1 MTPDIL
7 RLILFLGVLAILQS
21 GIDYYIFRKYKRYL
35 DTLSIQNTLWKQ
47 GYIVI
52 AVLMFLLLIGTTC
65 ERLLTGSNIQTG
77 HIPQMMI
84 SIWYLPK
91 YPLAIFFICKDLIS
105 LCISLV
111 KKVRKKN
118 EHKEHE
124 SIMSLQ
130 RRKVLHT
137 IGASMSII
145 PFIATAQGV
154 FHTIYNI
161 EIKNIEIVLPGLHRN
176 HDGLRLIQISD
187 IHTGSYFGTQYLEE
201 AIKVI
206 NSLKADIIAITGDYV
221 NFDPE
226 ELLPFLPTLRKVSA
240 SIGVFGS
247 LGNHDHYMTELKH
260 SQLCEMIRSTGIDL
274 LVNQAK
280 VLTINNADLIIA
292 GTDNTGFNQ
301 KFGDLN
307 RTYDGIPKELPSILM
322 AHDPTYWKMEILDSG
337 LADITLSGH
346 THGGQIGIELL
357 GEAYS
362 PAQFVY
368 EQWSGLYQ
376 EHDKYLYVNRGLGT
390 VGPPI
395 RIGIQPEITVITL
408 RSPIA

>member
-1 MTPDIL
+1 
-7 RLILFLGVLAILQS
+7 
-21 GIDYYIFRKYKRYL
+21 
-35 DTLSIQNTLWKQ
+35 
-47 GYIVI
+47 
-52 AVLMFLLLIGTTC
+52 
-65 ERLLTGSNIQTG
+65 
-77 HIPQMMI
+77 
-84 SIWYLPK
+84 
-91 YPLAIFFICKDLIS
+91 
-105 LCISLV
+105 
-111 KKVRKKN
+111 
-118 EHKEHE
+118 
-124 SIMSLQ
+124 
-130 RRKVLHT
+130 
-137 IGASMSII
+137 
-145 PFIATAQGV
+145 
-154 FHTIYNI
+154 
-161 EIKNIEIVLPGLHRN
+161 
-176 HDGLRLIQISD
+176 
-187 IHTGSYFGTQYLEE
+187 
-201 AIKVI
+201 
-206 NSLKADIIAITGDYV
+206 
-221 NFDPE
+221 
-226 ELLPFLPTLRKVSA
+226 
-240 SIGVFGS
+240 
-247 LGNHDHYMTELKH
+247 MTELKH